1 MKLIA
6 VCISGKRYEVNFPVP
21 FFCYTGGYEPIEG
34 HDNRNLNRLQYLTS
48 RYNAAVSHAIGI
60 HRDADHLLII
70 DSYYVAR
77 VDEVKKLIMD
87 YEDGSVLGAS
97 IWYWDRSHVR
107 PRIRYYD
114 TLSVNEFRGRAW
126 SSLAKL
132 PSGIISVSGV
142 GGCWILPRSMWET
155 SAGFFIPAG
164 EPQAGGSK
172 CLNTGQTE
180 ILLDCN
186 VRLWRTHDTN
196 QDIPDYSW
204 PKRVRVSFGDW
215 RRRFLRRWLDK
226 AAQ

>member
-1 MKLIA
+1 LKLIA

-142 GGCWILPRSMWET
+142 GGCWILPRSMWEA
-155 SAGFFIPAG
+155 SGGFFIPAS

-172 CLNTGQTE
+172 GLNTGRTKAQ
-180 ILLDCN
+180 LDCN
-186 VRLWRTHDTN
+186 VRLWRTHATN

-204 PKRVRVSFGDW
+204 PKRARVSFGDW
-215 RRRFLRRWLDK
+215 RRRFQRFLFKRE
-226 AAQ
+226 